1 MRTCVYSAPFTL
13 FMPQELLSRVK
24 DAASREYQT
33 QSEFVRQSI
42 REKIERE
49 REAAPI
55 AASLVPQGLNEAT
68 SIPDPKVIAKRY
80 AESKEP
86 LS

>member
-49 REAAPI
+49 REATTMSTGI
-55 AASLVPQGLNEAT
+55 PQELNEAPAT
-68 SIPDPKVIAKRY
+68 PDTKVIANGY
-80 AESKEP
+80 AEIEEP
-86 LS
+86 LR

>member
-24 DAASREYQT
+24 DAASREYKT

-49 REAAPI
+49 GEATPMSTGI
-55 AASLVPQGLNEAT
+55 PQELNEAT
-68 SIPDPKVIAKRY
+68 ATPDSPVIAKRY
-80 AESKEP
+80 AGIEEP

>member
-1 MRTCVYSAPFTL
+1 MRTCVYTTPFTF

-24 DAASREYQT
+24 DAAAREYKT

-49 REAAPI
+49 REVAPI
-55 AASLVPQGLNEAT
+55 STLIQQDVNDAT
-68 SIPDPKVIAKRY
+68 ANPGTPVIAFRY
-80 AESKEP
+80 AESEP
-86 LS
+86 LSS